1 MAIEI
6 KSLSSGQLAGA
17 KATIYTC
24 PALTTAIVRL
34 VTYVNTG
41 AAANTVNLYF
51 KESAGTSRRIIPE
64 DMSLSAG
71 FSMEEANVITMSAG
85 DELEG
90 DSSTA
95 AEVDY
100 YISGVEKT

>member
-6 KSLSSGQLAGA
+6 KSLGTGQLAGA

-34 VTYVNTG
+34 LTYVNTG
-41 AAANTVNLYF
+41 AAARTVNLF
-51 KESAGTSRRIIPE
+51 VKESAGVSRRIIPE
-64 DMSLSAG
+64 DMSLDPG
-71 FSMEEANVITMSAG
+71 FLMEEDSVITLSAG

-90 DSSTA
+90 DASVA
-95 AEVDY
+95 NEVDY
-100 YISGVEKT
+100 AIFGVERT